1 MKAKHIPLRCC
12 IVCRT
17 SLSQNKLVR
26 FYLSENKW
34 HLDKYFLLKDKARF
48 AKPSGRGAWVCSDTS
63 CHTLKRLK
71 RFFKGQA
78 EEIYKLLITLFPKE
92 FNREL

>member
-1 MKAKHIPLRCC
+1 M
-12 IVCRT
+12 VCRT
-17 SLSQNKLVR
+17 SLPQNKLVR

-34 HLDKYFLLKDKARF
+34 HLDKYFLMKDRIHLI
-48 AKPSGRGAWVCSDTS
+48 KPSGRGAWVCLEPS
-63 CHTLKRLK
+63 CHNLKRLK

-92 FNREL
+92 PTREL